1 MFNQI
6 YEMWKIHAPVN
17 DPDIGEFFY
26 MINNIQK
33 NKNFTFIRLNDGEY
47 SCLFSKQSIGGLLRE
62 EIIEKY
68 VENLNELID
77 LKFSGDNKNLL
88 LGFETQT
95 LTFDR
100 YEKHLT
106 PIIEKIDKI
115 YSSSIFSYASITHDF
130 PKLFNVLSE
139 KNILLVGPEYLNQV
153 HKTEQNKYGFESV
166 KHIVTSTQGIWNH
179 QQDIEDKI
187 ENYIIKNPGLI
198 ILYASSIITKMASLK
213 FYKKY
218 KNLITQIDIGAAFDP
233 YFKISSRPW
242 HELLTQELYK

>member
-1 MFNQI
+1 MFNQAYDI
-6 YEMWKIHAPVN
+6 WKKHAPIN
-17 DPDIGEFFY
+17 DPDIREFFY

-33 NKNFTFIRLNDGEY
+33 NENFTFIRLNDGEY
-47 SCLFSKQSIGGLLRE
+47 SCLFSKRSIGGLLSE

-68 VENLNELID
+68 VKNLNELID
-77 LKFSGDNKNLL
+77 LKCLGDDKNLL
-88 LGFETQT
+88 LGFEIQT
-95 LTFDR
+95 LTFNT
-100 YEKHLT
+100 YETHLT

-130 PKLFNVLSE
+130 PKLFDVLSE

-153 HKTEQNKYGFESV
+153 HKTKQNKYGFGSV
-166 KHIVTSTQGIWNH
+166 KHIITPTQEIWNY
-179 QQDIEDKI
+179 QRDIEDKI
-187 ENYIIKNPGLI
+187 ENYIIENPGLI
-198 ILYASSIITKMASLK
+198 ILYASSIVTKMASLK

-242 HELLTQELYK
+242 HELLTHELYK